1 MHVVIV
7 GAGPAGAAAS
17 LLLARA
23 GMAVTLVERERG
35 FDRVFRGEALMP
47 SGVDALIQMG
57 LGGVLDEVGGRRLE
71 GWEIFIDGEPIFRV
85 AEPLAELGAR
95 AVRIV
100 PQPALLERLVAE
112 ASRHAG
118 FRFLPATGVRDL
130 LRDAHGRVSGV
141 AVADAGGSRDLAADL
156 VIACDGRASMVRAR
170 AGLVLDRAPEHYD
183 VLWFKLPAPES
194 LRERCSFLMFASRTH
209 QAACYTSWDG
219 RLQLALVLAKGAY
232 REHRAADWADELA
245 QALPRWLAEHVASV
259 RGAIEGPVVLDVVVG
274 RCRSWSAPGVLAIGD
289 AAHPMAPIRAQ
300 GINVAL
306 RDAIVVA
313 NHLRAARH
321 AGGGAVALDAAA
333 QAVQREREPE
343 IARAQTLQHRDSRGW
358 NSRFAPQLLWVA
370 KHLGK
375 RIGKQ
380 PWAQR
385 AWLEQQ
391 RDLRFGSTVVTLD
404 A

>member
-7 GAGPAGAAAS
+7 GAGPAGAATS

-23 GMAVTLVERERG
+23 GIEVTLVEREAG

-47 SGVDALIQMG
+47 SGVDALFQMG

-71 GWEIFIDGEPIFRV
+71 GWEIFIEGEPIFRV
-85 AEPLAELGAR
+85 PEPLAALGER

-112 ASRHAG
+112 AARHPG
-118 FRFLPATGVRDL
+118 FRFLPSTGVRDL
-130 LRDAHGRVSGV
+130 LRDGERVSGV
-141 AVADAGGSRDLAADL
+141 AVTDARGSREIAADL

-170 AGLVLDRAPEHYD
+170 AGLELERLPGHYD
-183 VLWFKLPAPES
+183 VLWFKLPAPDS
-194 LRERCSFLMFASRTH
+194 LRARCTFMMFASRAH

-219 RLQLALVLAKGAY
+219 RLQLALVLAKGGY
-232 REHRAADWADELA
+232 RERRDADWAGELA
-245 QALPRWLAEHVASV
+245 QALPPWLGEHVLSV
-259 RGAIEGPVVLDVVVG
+259 RGEVEGPVVLDVIVG
-274 RCRSWSAPGVLAIGD
+274 RCRRWSTPGVLAIGD

-313 NHLRAARH
+313 NRLGAAER
-321 AGGGAVALDAAA
+321 AGGGAAAIDAAA
-333 QAVQREREPE
+333 VAVQREREPE
-343 IARAQTLQHRDSRGW
+343 IVRAQTLQQRDSRGW
-358 NSRFAPQLLWVA
+358 NSRFTPQLLWLA
-370 KHLGK
+370 RTLGK
-375 RIGKQ
+375 RVGSK